1 MFGKR
6 NTKNTGPTS
15 TELLEA
21 SAVRL
26 RFLNAQCL
34 IFLDLMEEEVLKRKN
49 QHHSAAGETGRE
61 EISEWLED

>member
-6 NTKNTGPTS
+6 PTKNTGPTS

-26 RFLNAQCL
+26 RFLNAQGL
-34 IFLDLMEEEVLKRKN
+34 IFLDQMEEEILKRKN
-49 QHHSAAGETGRE
+49 QHHSADQTARE
-61 EISEWLED
+61 EISSWLED